1 MTLLHV
7 ISVSVSD
14 YVCTLL
20 LKTIRCQVWLS
31 YMPTLPDT
39 TTISSRTGHQISRI
53 KLRYELFCAL
63 IWNLSHF
70 VTKFEFP
77 LIQSSASGA
86 FSHVFHHWQRL
97 FPHYTELWWFCTSC
111 TTSYNVLS
119 RLGTG
124 SSCAYL
130 GGGGVLQKKESPVFR
145 APEVGIS
152 ELCTTTIVQTLS
164 LL

>member
-63 IWNLSHF
+63 FGIYLILSQNSNFLWFKVRHLGHF
-70 VTKFEFP
+70 RTYFITDKDYFP
-77 LIQSSASGA
+77 TTIIIK
-86 FSHVFHHWQRL
+86 
-97 FPHYTELWWFCTSC
+97 LWWFCTSC

-130 GGGGVLQKKESPVFR
+130 GGVLQKKESPVFR